1 MQQFSN
7 QDMIELRSRVDRI
20 HDLLVTR
27 TEPGGTPSGEGPL
40 QGALTD
46 QLSLSIRIRRMRKS
60 HFGDAPM
67 AGPVWD
73 MMLDLMQATSSG
85 RTLSASDL
93 ATGAGVPLSSG
104 LRMIASLE
112 AHGLVV
118 RSVDA
123 RDRRRSIVHLTDRGR
138 GRMARYFEKMAAMLQ
153 SSRNGG
159 DD

>member
-7 QDMIELRSRVDRI
+7 QDLID

-27 TEPGGTPSGEGPL
+27 AEPGGAPFDGEASG
-40 QGALTD
+40 QAVLTD
-46 QLSLSIRIRRMRKS
+46 RLSLSIQIRRMRKS

-73 MMLDLMQATSSG
+73 MMLDLMLATANG

-112 AHGLVV
+112 AHGLVL

-123 RDRRRSIVHLTDRGR
+123 RDRRRSIVHLTDGGR
-138 GRMARYFEKMAAMLQ
+138 ERMVRYFEKMAAMLQ
-153 SSRNGG
+153 NRRTGG
-159 DD
+159 A